1 MIKYDDIKKI
11 GARTG
16 LYASM
21 IAYAL
26 SILLPLYIMISTSF
40 KPNSEIFKNPFG
52 LPKRFDISAYENLFG
67 ISNYGQYFFNS
78 IMVTIISLGI
88 AVVLSSLASLA
99 LAKYD
104 FRFKKM
110 LYGFFILGLIV
121 PIKLGTIDIMKT
133 MITINLFDTL
143 TSLIIVYIAM
153 AIPLSVFILYD
164 YIKMIPDELSMAAR
178 IDGCSEPG
186 IFFKIIVPLV
196 KPGIAAAAIISFIP
210 NWNEFW
216 FPLVLIK
223 TRSFYTIPLATGQ
236 LFGQFDTKLNLVF
249 AVLSLASIPVIIIYL
264 LLSNYFVKGLSAG
277 AVKG

>member
-1 MIKYDDIKKI
+1 MTSAKKKI
-11 GARTG
+11 AKTG
-16 LYASM
+16 LYIIM

-26 SILLPLYIMISTSF
+26 TILIPLIIMISTSF
-40 KPNSEIFKNPFG
+40 KSNAEIFNNPFG
-52 LPKRFDISAYENLFG
+52 LPKSLNFDAYTALFV
-67 ISNYGQYFFNS
+67 ISNYGRYFLNS
-78 IMVTIISLGI
+78 IGVTVISLTI
-88 AVVLSSLASLA
+88 AVSVSALASYA
-99 LAKYD
+99 ISKYQ
-104 FRFKKM
+104 FK
-110 LYGFFILGLIV
+110 YNRAIYVFFVVGLIV
-121 PIKLGTIDIMKT
+121 PIKLGTIDIMIT
-133 MITINLFDTL
+133 MLKLSLFDSL
-143 TSLIIVYIAM
+143 WSLIIVYIAM

-164 YIKMIPDELSMAAR
+164 YIKMIPDELSSAAR

-186 IFFKIIVPLV
+186 IFARIIVPLV
-196 KPGIAAAAIISFIP
+196 KPGLAAAGIISFIP

-223 TRSFYTIPLATGQ
+223 SRDNFTIPLATGQ